1 MKEARGTGNP
11 TLCLATYDCF
21 VDSVDGVPLTARLRE
36 FCLEFFR
43 RIFPRAFCALAL
55 YPWIRVLVWISW
67 AECLGV
73 MAAAEAKKRG
83 AADRKDSGTN
93 SPLEQLERKKEQK
106 DERSA

>member
-1 MKEARGTGNP
+1 
-11 TLCLATYDCF
+11 
-21 VDSVDGVPLTARLRE
+21 
-36 FCLEFFR
+36 
-43 RIFPRAFCALAL
+43 
-55 YPWIRVLVWISW
+55 
-67 AECLGV
+67 